1 MTQLPSPDPEPP
13 PVPAGPGTPASN
25 LRRVLMTRILLLAVL
40 LALLIGVFA
49 VVREHGTSTPAR
61 IGATSARTPSTGSP
75 GTQTPSRV
83 LTAPDFTL
91 PTLTGTTFHLAAKQG
106 HVVVLYFMAPTCPSC
121 APDSHTLADTLLS
134 TKRYGVQA
142 LAIDVNLEDRPGDLE
157 AFIHSEA
164 IPATAP
170 VQWGIDTTGAITSA
184 YGVLTLE
191 TTVVIDP
198 KGEIAYQTNGAFP
211 PDQLAQI
218 IRSLA

>member
-1 MTQLPSPDPEPP
+1 MTQLPPP
-13 PVPAGPGTPASN
+13 TSERPSGAEGAGSPASN
-25 LRRVLMTRILLLAVL
+25 SRRVLVSRILLLAVL

-49 VVREHGTSTPAR
+49 VVRGYGTRTPMGHA
-61 IGATSARTPSTGSP
+61 ATSARTPSTGSP
-75 GTQTPSRV
+75 GTQASSRV

-121 APDSHTLADTLLS
+121 VPDSHTLADTLLS
-134 TKRYGVQA
+134 TQQYEVQA

-157 AFIHSEA
+157 AFIRSEA

-170 VQWGIDTTGAITSA
+170 IQWGIDTTGAITSA

-191 TTVVIDP
+191 TTVVIDR